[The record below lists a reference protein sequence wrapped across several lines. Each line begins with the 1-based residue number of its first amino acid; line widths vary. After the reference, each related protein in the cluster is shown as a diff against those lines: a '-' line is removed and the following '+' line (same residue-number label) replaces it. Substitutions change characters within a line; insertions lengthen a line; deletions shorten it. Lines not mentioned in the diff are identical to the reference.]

1 MHWKHRV
8 YHLYCYISP
17 ETGYFFPWTCL
28 KAKSGPLYCCES
40 IEKKKRKSSH
50 RSTTSRGNG
59 ESGDR
64 RPTHIVCD
72 FLPEVGLCD
81 EDLGDFL
88 TGPVKHTSHEWV
100 FVIPQSG
107 FLFKVAAWEN
117 KWHHT
122 QKIKAQTFSW
132 DSHNESHDSP
142 PDSCTIYRTN
152 SSDLFSTLMEENTDH
167 FNSEYVLRDSEAKEW
182 IAIHPKLVKQQV
194 KDLSCRHGAVYSY
207 VGDWTIGRGK
217 YRRLKKNIEEER
229 FRKKLYHLFFFMFIE

>member
-1 MHWKHRV
+1 MQWKHSLSSLL
-8 YHLYCYISP
+8 LYQSRNRI
-17 ETGYFFPWTCL
+17 FFSWSCS

-40 IEKKKRKSSH
+40 TEKKKKRKQSQIPNKP
-50 RSTTSRGNG
+50 R
-59 ESGDR
+59 ER
-64 RPTHIVCD
+64 REWWQEAHTHIVCD

-88 TGPVKHTSHEWV
+88 TGSMKHTSHQWV

-107 FLFKVAAWEN
+107 FLFKVASWEN

-122 QKIKAQTFSW
+122 QKIKAQTLSW

-152 SSDLFSTLMEENTDH
+152 SSDLFSTLMDKNTDH
-167 FNSEYVLRDSEAKEW
+167 FNAEYILRDSEEKEW
-182 IAIHPKLVKQQV
+182 IAIYPKLVKQQV
-194 KDLSCRHGAVYSY
+194 KDLFCRHGAVYSY

-217 YRRLKKNIEEER
+217 YRCLKKNIEEER
-229 FRKKLYHLFFFMFIE
+229 FRKKMLAFVFFMFI